1 MWWLCLQWYVTARP
15 DMSQLPGMSSAIQHC
30 FEAAAV
36 EPEALQHLDLYSCF
50 PCVVQVR
57 SHHARCDL
65 WEGLSQTRLLRSVL

>member
-1 MWWLCLQWYVTARP
+1 MCLQWYVTARP

-57 SHHARCDL
+57 PHPHARCDL
-65 WEGLSQTRLLRSVL
+65 WERLGRARLLRSVP

>member
-1 MWWLCLQWYVTARP
+1 
-15 DMSQLPGMSSAIQHC
+15 MSQLPGMSSAIQHC

-57 SHHARCDL
+57 SHHTPAATCGKGWVEHGCL
-65 WEGLSQTRLLRSVL
+65 VCL

>member
-1 MWWLCLQWYVTARP
+1 MCLQWYVTARP

-65 WEGLSQTRLLRSVL
+65 WERLSQTRLLRSVL